1 MVAFWKPFAVV
12 LLGVVLT
19 SSGQIL
25 FAKCVKDRSRPRSS
39 EEARYWQKMCEALG
53 DHRAMTGVLCML
65 VAFPLGLLAIEMA
78 DVSVAVPLGAVSYVL
93 ATFLAKFY
101 LDEHVGALRWLG
113 VITIVVGTVLIG
125 ISATHDAT
133 APK

>member
-1 MVAFWKPFAVV
+1 MLAFWKPFAVV

-25 FAKCVKDRSRPRSS
+25 FAKCLKDRSKPRSS
-39 EEARYWQKMCEALG
+39 EESRYWRKMCETLC

-65 VAFPLGLLAIEMA
+65 VAFPLGLLALEMA
-78 DVSVAVPLGAVSYVL
+78 DVSVAVPLGAVSYIL
-93 ATFLAKFY
+93 ATFMAKYY
-101 LDEHVGALRWLG
+101 LGEHVGALRWLG

-125 ISATHDAT
+125 ISATCDAP
-133 APK
+133 APE